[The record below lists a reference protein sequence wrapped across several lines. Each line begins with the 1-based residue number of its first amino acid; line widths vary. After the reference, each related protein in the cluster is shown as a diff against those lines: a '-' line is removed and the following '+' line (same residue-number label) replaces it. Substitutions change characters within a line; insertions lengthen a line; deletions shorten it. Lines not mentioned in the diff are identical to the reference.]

1 MAEVKYSSLARELRR
16 WFPLSG
22 LSFSH
27 SVALNDRSENPKS
40 KATIDQLLVDYWW
53 AAHSS
58 KTPENL
64 E

>member
-1 MAEVKYSSLARELRR
+1 MSWDRAREIYLFEIESSKIEG
-16 WFPLSG
+16 WFLSG

-40 KATIDQLLVDYWW
+40 KATMM